1 MLLDK
6 AFIKHLVEY
15 ELVLC
20 PKLENGAVDIVKLV
34 SSFGYIVTSSA
45 LPDDVIATLSI
56 SSDGKKVITANSSLP
71 LPVQRI
77 GIANE
82 YELPSSEYEGA
93 KAGTVAHTFKGPN
106 KHYLY
111 DAYYHACCL
120 LMPEKELIE
129 EISKAFVTL
138 RQKGMEKLNQEAFD
152 MLTDMIMDRFI
163 VPRGPALEMLTEQL
177 QAIIKA

>member
-82 YELPSSEYEGA
+82 YELPSSEYEGR
-93 KAGTVAHTFKGPN
+93 KRGLSPI
-106 KHYLY
+106 
-111 DAYYHACCL
+111 
-120 LMPEKELIE
+120 P
-129 EISKAFVTL
+129 SKALISTTY
-138 RQKGMEKLNQEAFD
+138 M
-152 MLTDMIMDRFI
+152 THIIM
-163 VPRGPALEMLTEQL
+163 PAVF
-177 QAIIKA
+177 